1 MKMGDNDVIF
11 YEFPEF
17 LEPRMGKYIDIGI
30 YVNVARSV
38 VRSGIELRINIEM

>member
-11 YEFPEF
+11 YEYPEF
-17 LEPRMGKYIDIGI
+17 LKPRMGKYIDID
-30 YVNVARSV
+30 VNVARSV